1 MADKRLLDYDPFT
14 GLIQYIHHDELTD
27 TTTIETVQDS
37 AQLNKEVEASKDLQN
52 DASYTQNGMKNDMLH
67 YAHIPSGVLMDWFA
81 KGVDI
86 KDRKELIK
94 WVNKPE
100 YAYLKTTSMVHR

>member
-1 MADKRLLDYDPFT
+1 MDKRLLDYDPFT
-14 GLIQYIHHDELTD
+14 GLIQYISHNEATDETI
-27 TTTIETVQDS
+27 IETVQDT

-67 YAHIPSGVLMDWFA
+67 YAHIPSGVLMEWHS

-100 YAYLKTTSMVHR
+100 YAYLKTTNMVHR

>member
-1 MADKRLLDYDPFT
+1 
-14 GLIQYIHHDELTD
+14 
-27 TTTIETVQDS
+27 
-37 AQLNKEVEASKDLQN
+37 
-52 DASYTQNGMKNDMLH
+52 
-67 YAHIPSGVLMDWFA
+67 MDWFA